1 MHELL
6 RQAQRDRRWA
16 GGRPSGEGDGFRGL
30 PETFTAFPAVHAALN
45 SDEGRIISSSCS
57 RVGAPVIARV
67 FDHAAEGMI
76 LADGDGAILAVNPA
90 FSKITGF
97 TAEDVLGRSCS
108 MLRPDLDGS
117 PAFSKFWS
125 GVHETGRWRGQV
137 RHRCKDG
144 RALLDWQ
151 SYAVVPDDDGL
162 PHVLVVLGGVSVLHH
177 QEVQI
182 GLLINHDALTGLPN
196 RMHLF
201 DRLKD
206 LVHHTEGGR
215 SAVAV
220 LFLDIDNFKLV
231 NDGLGHDVGDR
242 MLVEVARRLKGSVG
256 RAGAIARMG
265 GDEFV
270 VVLNDFESL
279 SELSGIAENLLAQLL
294 EPVHLDGHT
303 VHITASIGISVFPHG
318 GGDAGALLQNA
329 EVAMYRVKER
339 GRNAFDFFDPSLK
352 SRAAARLDLQAD
364 LRRAAESREFIL
376 HYQPKIA
383 LADRSVLGC
392 EALIR
397 WRHPSA
403 GMIAPSEFIPLA
415 EETGLI
421 VPIGLWAL
429 RAACEQSRRWSD
441 EGLGDVKV
449 AVNLSARQFRQ
460 GDLIER
466 IRDVVADT
474 GLSPEHLE
482 IELTE
487 STVMDDAEQAIR
499 VMRRLRDMGIRIS
512 VDDFGTGYSS
522 LSYLKKLPLST
533 LKIDR
538 SFITDVVT
546 DADAAAIVHTI
557 ISLGSILRLEVVA
570 EGIETEEQLTFLQD
584 HRCAVGQGYY
594 FAFPLAADDFGG
606 WMRAGVRKEIALPRN
621 NRIQEKYHG

>member
-1 MHELL
+1 M
-6 RQAQRDRRWA
+6 
-16 GGRPSGEGDGFRGL
+16 
-30 PETFTAFPAVHAALN
+30 
-45 SDEGRIISSSCS
+45 
-57 RVGAPVIARV
+57 
-67 FDHAAEGMI
+67 
-76 LADGDGAILAVNPA
+76 
-90 FSKITGF
+90 
-97 TAEDVLGRSCS
+97 
-108 MLRPDLDGS
+108 
-117 PAFSKFWS
+117 
-125 GVHETGRWRGQV
+125 
-137 RHRCKDG
+137 
-144 RALLDWQ
+144 
-151 SYAVVPDDDGL
+151 
-162 PHVLVVLGGVSVLHH
+162 
-177 QEVQI
+177 
-182 GLLINHDALTGLPN
+182 
-196 RMHLF
+196 
-201 DRLKD
+201 
-206 LVHHTEGGR
+206 
-215 SAVAV
+215 
-220 LFLDIDNFKLV
+220 
-231 NDGLGHDVGDR
+231 
-242 MLVEVARRLKGSVG
+242 
-256 RAGAIARMG
+256 
-265 GDEFV
+265 
-270 VVLNDFESL
+270 
-279 SELSGIAENLLAQLL
+279 
-294 EPVHLDGHT
+294 
-303 VHITASIGISVFPHG
+303 
-318 GGDAGALLQNA
+318 
-329 EVAMYRVKER
+329 
-339 GRNAFDFFDPSLK
+339 
-352 SRAAARLDLQAD
+352 
-364 LRRAAESREFIL
+364 
-376 HYQPKIA
+376 
-383 LADRSVLGC
+383 LGC